1 MDIYLNK
8 QNTIEIKQLL
18 ESILDM
24 QKRKKGYKIKE
35 KIIYK
40 SILLT

>member
-24 QKRKKGYKIKE
+24 QKRKKRYKIKE

>member
-24 QKRKKGYKIKE
+24 QKRKKHYKIKE

-40 SILLT
+40 SIILT

>member
-24 QKRKKGYKIKE
+24 QKRKKSLKIKE